1 MNTSAPVTSSGT
13 VPQAGPFARSRG
25 VKRSAVG
32 PTNVRPFC
40 SGSTVGT
47 SSSSPAVVGT
57 RGINEDGITDNNK
70 RRKVK
75 KIVTTMVDGTIDKE
89 VRNINS
95 TVEEY
100 APNAYGDEDAL
111 CGDDEGSDGSDD
123 SRAEAPNDE
132 DIVVRAPL
140 EIAGTR
146 VNPRRR
152 TSRTKKD

>member
-1 MNTSAPVTSSGT
+1 MNTSAPVTSSRT
-13 VPQAGPFARSRG
+13 VPQAGPFERSRG

-57 RGINEDGITDNNK
+57 CRINEDGITNNNK

-123 SRAEAPNDE
+123 NRAEAPNDE
-132 DIVVRAPL
+132 EIVVRAPL

-152 TSRTKKD
+152 TSRTKKA

>member
-1 MNTSAPVTSSGT
+1 MNTSAPVTSSAT

-32 PTNVRPFC
+32 PMNVRPFC
-40 SGSTVGT
+40 SGSTVRT
-47 SSSSPAVVGT
+47 FSSSPAVVGT

-100 APNAYGDEDAL
+100 VPNAYGDEDAL
-111 CGDDEGSDGSDD
+111 CGDDEESDGSDD

-132 DIVVRAPL
+132 DIVVRAQL